1 MRLYTDATHY
11 LEGVKI
17 EVKPLE
23 HEGWLSDQRYKHAV
37 RYLTLTA
44 MIMLHEYLKLCYMS
58 SKDEDFFPM
67 PEVLTIYLIAAV
79 VLHRLAFHSQDP

>member
-23 HEGWLSDQRYKHAV
+23 HGGWLSDQRYKHAV
-37 RYLTLTA
+37 RY
-44 MIMLHEYLKLCYMS
+44 
-58 SKDEDFFPM
+58 
-67 PEVLTIYLIAAV
+67 
-79 VLHRLAFHSQDP
+79 

>member
-1 MRLYTDATHY
+1 
-11 LEGVKI
+11 
-17 EVKPLE
+17 
-23 HEGWLSDQRYKHAV
+23 
-37 RYLTLTA
+37 